1 MIGVTRHGKIAVLT
15 LAKGKAN
22 TLDIEFCR
30 ALTGQFN
37 ELKKSSA
44 EAVVITAEGPI
55 FSAGVDL
62 LRASKGGPKY
72 LRQFLPV
79 LNKMF
84 DAAFFF
90 PKPMVAAINGHA
102 IAGGCV
108 LASCADF
115 RLMARGNGKIGVT
128 ELLVGLPFPA
138 LAFEVMRFVT
148 SPRSFAEVIYTGET
162 CPPATALDR
171 GLVHEVVE
179 PEALQERALQA
190 ASLLAELSPAA
201 FTQTKQQMRLNVSE
215 RMKRDGKRI
224 DAAATKAWT
233 SPTAI
238 ASIDAYVARTFKKKS

>member
-1 MIGVTRHGKIAVLT
+1 MIGVTRHGNIAVLT

-37 ELKKSSA
+37 ELKKSSTK
-44 EAVVITAEGPI
+44 AVVITAQGPI

-84 DAAFFF
+84 DAAFNF
-90 PKPMVAAINGHA
+90 PKPLVVAVSGHA

-108 LASCADF
+108 LACCADY
-115 RLMARGNGKIGVT
+115 RMMARGDAKIGVT

-138 LAFEVMRFVT
+138 LAFEIMRFVA
-148 SPRSFAEVIYTGET
+148 SPRYFAEVIYTGET
-162 CPPATALDR
+162 YAPEAALDR
-171 GLVHEVVE
+171 GLIHEVVE
-179 PEALQERALQA
+179 PQALQQRALQA
-190 ASLLAELSPAA
+190 AGLLAELPPAT
-201 FTQTKQQMRLNVSE
+201 FMQTKQQMRLGVIE

-224 DAAATKAWT
+224 DASATKIWT
-233 SPTAI
+233 SRKAI
-238 ASIDAYVARTFKKKS
+238 ASIEAYVTRTLKKKS

>member
-1 MIGVTRHGKIAVLT
+1 MIGVTRQGNIAVLT

-30 ALTGQFN
+30 ALSGQFA

-62 LRASKGGPKY
+62 LRGSKEGVKY
-72 LRQFLPV
+72 LRKFLPT

-84 DAAFFF
+84 DVVFNF
-90 PKPMVAAINGHA
+90 PKPVVAAVNGHA

-108 LASCADF
+108 LACCADY
-115 RLMARGNGKIGVT
+115 RMMARGDGRIGVT

-148 SPRSFAEVIYTGET
+148 GPRHFAELIYTGAT
-162 CPPATALDR
+162 LPPGEAMER
-171 GLVHEVVE
+171 GLLHEVVE
-179 PEALQERALQA
+179 PAALRERAIESA
-190 ASLLAELSPAA
+190 RMLAQIPPAA
-201 FTQTKQQMRLNVSE
+201 FAQTKQQMRLAVTD
-215 RMKRDGKRI
+215 RMKRDGKRT
-224 DAAATKAWT
+224 DAAVTKLWT
-233 SPTAI
+233 TPKAV
-238 ASIDAYVARTFKKKS
+238 ASIDAYVARTFKKK

>member
-1 MIGVTRHGKIAVLT
+1 MIAVTRQGKIAVLT

-44 EAVVITAEGPI
+44 AAVIMTAEGSI

-72 LRQFLPV
+72 LRQFLPA
-79 LNKMF
+79 LNRMF
-84 DAAFFF
+84 DAAFNF
-90 PKPMVAAINGHA
+90 PKPLIAAVNGHA

-108 LASCADF
+108 LACCADY

-148 SPRSFAEVIYTGET
+148 GPRFFAELIYTGET
-162 CPPATALDR
+162 YPPEAGLER

-179 PEALQERALQA
+179 ASSLQARALQA
-190 ASLLAELSPAA
+190 AALLAELSPAA
-201 FTQTKQQMRLNVSE
+201 FAQTKWQMRLGVSE
-215 RMKRDGKRI
+215 RLKRDGKRI
-224 DAAATKAWT
+224 DTAATKVWT
-233 SPTAI
+233 SPKTTAL
-238 ASIDAYVARTFKKKS
+238 IDAYVARTFKKSS

>member
-1 MIGVTRHGKIAVLT
+1 MIGVTRHGNIALLT

-37 ELKKSSA
+37 QLKKTPVD
-44 EAVVITAEGPI
+44 AVVITAEGPI

-62 LRASKGGPKY
+62 LRASNDGVKY

-84 DAAFFF
+84 DAVFNF
-90 PKPMVAAINGHA
+90 PKPVVAAVNGHA

-108 LASCADF
+108 LSSCADY

-148 SPRSFAEVIYTGET
+148 GPRYFAELIYTG
-162 CPPATALDR
+162 ATFTPDEALER
-171 GLVHEVVE
+171 GLLHEVVE
-179 PEALQERALQA
+179 PAALQERALEA
-190 ASLLAELSPAA
+190 ARMLTQISPVA
-201 FTQTKQQMRLNVSE
+201 FTQTKQQMRLAVTD
-215 RMKRDGKRI
+215 RIKRDGKRT
-224 DAAATKAWT
+224 DVAVTKLWT
-233 SPTAI
+233 SPKAI
-238 ASIDAYVARTFKKKS
+238 ASIDAYVSRTFKKKD

>member
-1 MIGVTRHGKIAVLT
+1 MIGITRQGKVALLT
-15 LAKGKAN
+15 LANGKAN

-44 EAVVITAEGPI
+44 EAVVISAQGPI

-62 LRASKGGPKY
+62 LRASDDGVKY
-72 LRQFLPV
+72 LKQFLPT

-84 DAAFFF
+84 DAVFNC
-90 PKPMVAAINGHA
+90 PKPVVAAINGHA

-108 LASCADF
+108 LACCADY

-138 LAFEVMRFVT
+138 LAFEIMRFVT
-148 SPRSFAEVIYTGET
+148 GPRHFAELIYTGAT
-162 CPPATALDR
+162 LPPEDAMER

-179 PEALQERALQA
+179 SSDLLERALGSA
-190 ASLLAELSPAA
+190 HMLAQIAPAA
-201 FTQTKQQMRLNVSE
+201 FSQTKQQMRLTVTD
-215 RMKRDGKRI
+215 RIKRDGKRT
-224 DAAATKAWT
+224 DTAVAKLWTTPKAV
-233 SPTAI
+233 
-238 ASIDAYVARTFKKKS
+238 ASIDAYVARTFKKKN

>member
-1 MIGVTRHGKIAVLT
+1 MIAVTRHGKIALLT

-37 ELKKSSA
+37 ELKKASA

-62 LRASKGGPKY
+62 LRASKGGTKY

-84 DAAFFF
+84 DAAFNF
-90 PKPMVAAINGHA
+90 PKPLVAAVNGHA

-108 LASCADF
+108 LACCADY

-138 LAFEVMRFVT
+138 LAFEVMRFVA
-148 SPRSFAEVIYTGET
+148 SPRYLAEVIYTGET
-162 CPPATALDR
+162 YPPESALER
-171 GLVHEVVE
+171 GLLHEVVE
-179 PEALQERALQA
+179 PDVLQERALQA

-201 FTQTKQQMRLNVSE
+201 FAQTKQQMRLTVSE

-224 DAAATKAWT
+224 DAAASKVWT
-233 SPTAI
+233 SPKAI
-238 ASIDAYVARTFKKKS
+238 ASIDAYVARTFKNKR

>member
-1 MIGVTRHGKIAVLT
+1 MIAVTRNGKIAVLT
-15 LAKGKAN
+15 LAKGNAN

-30 ALTGQFN
+30 ALTGQLN
-37 ELKKSSA
+37 ELKKSPV

-62 LRASKGGPKY
+62 LRASKGGAKY
-72 LRQFLPV
+72 LRPFLPV

-90 PKPMVAAINGHA
+90 PKPLIAAVNGHA

-108 LASCADF
+108 LAACADY
-115 RLMARGNGKIGVT
+115 RLMARGNSRIGVT

-148 SPRSFAEVIYTGET
+148 SPRYFAEVIYTGET
-162 CPPATALDR
+162 YLPDAGLDR
-171 GLVHEVVE
+171 GLVHGVVE
-179 PEALQERALQA
+179 PQALRDRALQA
-190 ASLLAELSPAA
+190 AGLLAELSPAA
-201 FTQTKQQMRLNVSE
+201 FSLTKQQMRLGVAE

-233 SPTAI
+233 SPKTV
-238 ASIDAYVARTFKKKS
+238 ASIDAYVARTFKQKR

>member
-37 ELKKSSA
+37 ELKKSA
-44 EAVVITAEGPI
+44 DAVVMTAEGPI

-84 DAAFFF
+84 DAAFNF
-90 PKPMVAAINGHA
+90 PKPLVAAINGHA

-108 LASCADF
+108 LASCADY
-115 RLMARGNGKIGVT
+115 RLVARGNSKIGVT

-148 SPRSFAEVIYTGET
+148 SPRYFAEAIYTGET
-162 CPPATALDR
+162 YQPDAALDR

-179 PEALQERALQA
+179 PQALQQRALQA
-190 ASLLAELSPAA
+190 ANLLAELSPAA
-201 FTQTKQQMRLNVSE
+201 FAQTKQQMRLAVTE

-224 DAAATKAWT
+224 DGAATKAWT
-233 SPTAI
+233 SPKAI
-238 ASIDAYVARTFKKKS
+238 ASIDAYVGRTLKKAN